1 MWWLYTHFFFLIQKT
16 EQMNYLNDIN
26 CCFSWCDKNF
36 SISKIRQSAL
46 HEQTHLRW
54 LNKVSLLRRTNK
66 LLLRELK
73 SLTASSCLIFYTFA
87 TIYFWVLTNHQLFCP
102 TLAQQNLG
110 QYLANLCLRA
120 PATPSPE
127 TQCMCSPCVINEC
140 NYYNSEEEQC
150 VSMRNR
156 CGTRGK
162 VSRSH
167 THTHTHTHTLTHSH
181 THTHTHTHTHSAGC
195 K

>member
-1 MWWLYTHFFFLIQKT
+1 MITWWLYTHFFFFIQKT
-16 EQMNYLNDIN
+16 EQINYLNDIN

-87 TIYFWVLTNHQLFCP
+87 TIYFWVLTK
-102 TLAQQNLG
+102 
-110 QYLANLCLRA
+110 
-120 PATPSPE
+120 PSAVLSNTRSAEPG
-127 TQCMCSPCVINEC
+127 TVFSKSVSKSSGDPKSWNSVRVQSVC
-140 NYYNSEEEQC
+140 N
-150 VSMRNR
+150 
-156 CGTRGK
+156 
-162 VSRSH
+162 
-167 THTHTHTHTLTHSH
+167 
-181 THTHTHTHTHSAGC
+181 
-195 K
+195 